1 MDPVTYV
8 PLPTIEVMPS
18 APQPPPE
25 LSVFSESSDDHIN
38 VFVIQRPQLSEA
50 NHKWGLYC
58 GYILILVIVIIVVLY
73 SLSHLI
79 KPKN

>member
-1 MDPVTYV
+1 MDPVSYT
-8 PLPTIEVMPS
+8 PLPANPVLPS
-18 APQPPPE
+18 APPPE
-25 LSVFSESSDDHIN
+25 SSVFSESSDDHIN
-38 VFVIQRPQLSEA
+38 VFVIQRPQVSEA

-58 GYILILVIVIIVVLY
+58 GYILILVIVIIVALY